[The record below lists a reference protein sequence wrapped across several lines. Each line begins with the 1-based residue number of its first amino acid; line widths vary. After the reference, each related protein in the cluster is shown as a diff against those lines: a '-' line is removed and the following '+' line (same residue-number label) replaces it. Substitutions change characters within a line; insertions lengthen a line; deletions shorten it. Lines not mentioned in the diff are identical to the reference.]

1 MTSSASLGKLGVD
14 GGMTSKDIL
23 AKWAMRYIGPEA
35 AALMHKVTIGH
46 GRYDYLPRQY
56 DNCEDICIGE

>member
-1 MTSSASLGKLGVD
+1 MTGDVWNDADADDFAQNQQDYTAEIG
-14 GGMTSKDIL
+14 
-23 AKWAMRYIGPEA
+23 GPEA